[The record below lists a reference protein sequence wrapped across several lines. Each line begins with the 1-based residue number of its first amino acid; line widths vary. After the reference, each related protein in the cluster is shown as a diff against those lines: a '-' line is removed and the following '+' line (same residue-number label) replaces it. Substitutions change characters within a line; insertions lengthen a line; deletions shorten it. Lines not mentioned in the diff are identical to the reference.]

1 MISATSIFT
10 AFIKTMASV
19 TPLHLQVL
27 DNTVLKNVLL
37 FCVFVAHRL
46 NLWRFENENA
56 GSENDWKASG
66 DKFSFY
72 FFSQK
77 KFFCCQR
84 NSTMHPTNLFSELKF
99 GFPSLFGVA
108 PTFSVFKFVPNNL
121 FFFLIRT
128 VGQKKARSK
137 KNGGFFMK
145 RGFCFL
151 PRFSWASRKKQS
163 SGKTT
168 TKTKTKPLM
177 NRCCRCR
184 VSFVSC
190 RIVSYRL
197 FEGEPL
203 ITSELSISHS
213 ASLELNRCWANYSF
227 LRRPEIDRDELIST
241 RPFSTKRPRSTFQQP
256 NHQLSFSLTFR
267 FNR

>member
-1 MISATSIFT
+1 M
-10 AFIKTMASV
+10 
-19 TPLHLQVL
+19 
-27 DNTVLKNVLL
+27 
-37 FCVFVAHRL
+37 AHRL

-77 KFFCCQR
+77 KFFAANATQR
-84 NSTMHPTNLFSELKF
+84 CIPTNLFSEPKF

-128 VGQKKARSK
+128 VGQKKARSE

-145 RGFCFL
+145 RGFCFHE
-151 PRFSWASRKKQS
+151 PAARSSHQVRQQQKQ
-163 SGKTT
+163 
-168 TKTKTKPLM
+168 
-177 NRCCRCR
+177 NRWWIVAAAVGYRSFR
-184 VSFVSC
+184 V
-190 RIVSYRL
+190 VSYRL

-241 RPFSTKRPRSTFQQP
+241 RPFSTKRTRSTF
-256 NHQLSFSLTFR
+256 
-267 FNR
+267 

>member
-1 MISATSIFT
+1 MFYFFA
-10 AFIKTMASV
+10 
-19 TPLHLQVL
+19 
-27 DNTVLKNVLL
+27 
-37 FCVFVAHRL
+37 FVAHRL

-77 KFFCCQR
+77 KFFAANATQRCIQQTFFRSR
-84 NSTMHPTNLFSELKF
+84 NSGFRVFSALHQLFQSSNLFQIIS
-99 GFPSLFGVA
+99 
-108 PTFSVFKFVPNNL
+108 FSFSSG
-121 FFFLIRT
+121 RSD
-128 VGQKKARSK
+128 KKGK
-137 KNGGFFMK
+137 EQKNGGFFMK

-168 TKTKTKPLM
+168 TKTKPLM

-267 FNR
+267 FNY